1 MVVDYKEELW
11 IMDSSIE
18 EMLRKCDSDTIEE
31 ISNYCNIVK
40 HKNRDKRLNDE
51 YAENAKLIGKCY
63 RRKMLGYNK
72 FYKVVSVKSN
82 NSARVSCLTFSE
94 YPSAEF
100 CSSLHFGW
108 SHPNEGSIDF
118 DGVYIS
124 DPMVNDLVKW
134 DEISEELYNKYL
146 DEYIAAL
153 KTFNWE
159 DV

>member
-1 MVVDYKEELW
+1 MDNNIKKILDECDY
-11 IMDSSIE
+11 
-18 EMLRKCDSDTIEE
+18 DTIEE
-31 ISNYCNIVK
+31 ISSYCNNIK
-40 HKNRDKRLNDE
+40 RINREKELNNK
-51 YAENAKLIGKCY
+51 YAENAKLVGKCY

-72 FYKVVSVKSN
+72 FYKVVSIKSN
-82 NSARVSCLTFSE
+82 NAYRISCLTFSE

-100 CSSLHFGW
+100 CSSLHFGC

-124 DPMVNDLVKW
+124 DPMVKDIIKW

>member
-1 MVVDYKEELW
+1 MDNNIKKILDECDY
-11 IMDSSIE
+11 
-18 EMLRKCDSDTIEE
+18 DTIEE
-31 ISNYCNIVK
+31 ISSYCNNIK
-40 HKNRDKRLNDE
+40 RINREKELNDK
-51 YAENAKLIGKCY
+51 YAENAKLVGKCY

-72 FYKVVSVKSN
+72 FYKVVSIKSN

-100 CSSLHFGW
+100 CSSLHFGY

-124 DPMVNDLVKW
+124 DPMVKDIIKW